1 MTNFKIK
8 TADDESGAGL
18 AKLIA
23 SVYSEYEGCP
33 FVDDEVRELDAV
45 STHYRRLGGEIWVA
59 RRTELAGR
67 TVSGPDEISGCLA
80 IVPTYT
86 PGVFELFKMY
96 VAADARGTG
105 LAQNLYG
112 EALRWAGFRGLQSLR
127 LWTDTR
133 FASGHRFYEK
143 LGFAKQPVVRYL
155 GDAGQSWEY
164 LYTCASPKPP
174 SQASRAQVLA
184 SYT

>member
-1 MTNFKIK
+1 MTVFRIE
-8 TADDESGAGL
+8 TAGDDSGAGL
-18 AKLIA
+18 ARLIA
-23 SVYSEYEGCP
+23 TVYSEYEGCP

-45 STHYRRLGGEIWVA
+45 STHYRRLGGEIWLA
-59 RRTELAGR
+59 RRVQISGR
-67 TVSGPDEISGCLA
+67 TAGETDEISGCLA
-80 IVPTYT
+80 IVPTAVT
-86 PGVFELFKMY
+86 GVFELFKMY
-96 VAADARGTG
+96 VAKEARGTG

-112 EALRWAGFRGLQSLR
+112 EAVRWATARGLHSLR

-164 LYTCASPKPP
+164 LYTCDTPKAP
-174 SQASRAQVLA
+174 S
-184 SYT
+184 